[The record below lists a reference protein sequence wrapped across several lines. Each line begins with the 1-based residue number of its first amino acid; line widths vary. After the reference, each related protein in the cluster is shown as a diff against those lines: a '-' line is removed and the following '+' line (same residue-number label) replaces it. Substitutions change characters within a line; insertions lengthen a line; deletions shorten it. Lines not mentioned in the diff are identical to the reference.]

1 MLSVVLAVRVAGGLR
16 GELTY
21 GWLPAGD
28 GALSVG
34 LLVDPLSA
42 YLAATVSV
50 VGFLVT
56 VYAAGYMGGSPAAA
70 RFFGFFSFF
79 LAAML
84 GLVLAADFLLLLVCW
99 ELVGAMSYA
108 LIGFYWRRPDV
119 PPAANKAFLMTRTMD
134 LGLYLAA
141 FIVFTGTGTL
151 SLNTANAAAGDSF
164 QGPALVAA
172 AVLLLV
178 AALGKSA
185 QLPTVTWLPAA
196 MVGPTPVSALIHSAT
211 MVAAGVYLITR
222 TLPMFEA
229 ANVLWLVGAVGALTA
244 LASGLSAVWQ
254 TDLKRL
260 LAASTS
266 SQLGF
271 MFLALG
277 AGAPFAALFHLATHA
292 VFKSLMFLGAGNIQE
307 KAGTTDLRRMG
318 GLRRPMPRTFV
329 TFLVGALSLA
339 AVPPLAGFFS
349 KEIMLA
355 AALDENLWLYIPG
368 LLATLVT
375 AVYTLR
381 AILLPF
387 FGPQTTDGVEE
398 APRLMLAPA
407 WVLAALTIVSGFF
420 SGALA
425 SFLGLGGHTIS
436 WRAIIAVGA
445 VAVGF
450 AGGWT
455 LWRSGRLLRP
465 RRYGLGALGRPAGG
479 FFGLDAAIDTIV
491 VRPVFTVAAFLA
503 AFDEKVVD
511 AGVELV
517 GRGGV
522 AAARLQGAFDTRG
535 VDGVVREVGAL
546 LVGGGGVL
554 RKIQTGAIEHY
565 LLIGLL
571 SLAGLVVV
579 LGIASY

>member
-1 MLSVVLAVRVAGGLR
+1 MLSILLAVRVAGGLR
-16 GELTY
+16 GELTCN
-21 GWLPAGD
+21 WLPAGN

-42 YLAATVSV
+42 YLAATVST

-56 VYAAGYMGGSPAAA
+56 VYAAGYMRGSPAAA

-141 FIVFTGTGTL
+141 FIVFTETGTL
-151 SLNTANAAAGDSF
+151 SLTAANGAAGDGF
-164 QGPALVAA
+164 QRPALVAA

-211 MVAAGVYLITR
+211 MVAAGVYLVAR
-222 TLPMFEA
+222 TLPIFEA
-229 ANVLWLVGAVGALTA
+229 ANVLWLVGAVGTLTA
-244 LASGLSAVWQ
+244 LGSGLSAVWQ

-292 VFKSLMFLGAGNIQE
+292 VFKSLMFLGAGNVQE
-307 KAGTTDLRRMG
+307 KAGTTDLRQMG
-318 GLRRPMPRTFV
+318 GLRLPMPRTTV
-329 TFLVGALSLA
+329 TFVVGALSLA

-349 KEIMLA
+349 KETILA
-355 AALDENLWLYIPG
+355 AALDESLWLYIPG

-387 FGPQTTDGVEE
+387 FGPQGTDKAEE
-398 APRLMLAPA
+398 APRLMLAPPG
-407 WVLAALTIVSGFF
+407 S
-420 SGALA
+420 
-425 SFLGLGGHTIS
+425 
-436 WRAIIAVGA
+436 
-445 VAVGF
+445 
-450 AGGWT
+450 
-455 LWRSGRLLRP
+455 
-465 RRYGLGALGRPAGG
+465 
-479 FFGLDAAIDTIV
+479 
-491 VRPVFTVAAFLA
+491 
-503 AFDEKVVD
+503 
-511 AGVELV
+511 
-517 GRGGV
+517 
-522 AAARLQGAFDTRG
+522 
-535 VDGVVREVGAL
+535 
-546 LVGGGGVL
+546 
-554 RKIQTGAIEHY
+554 
-565 LLIGLL
+565 
-571 SLAGLVVV
+571 
-579 LGIASY
+579 